1 MKFLFALLLTAN
13 VLCGAAI
20 EFRSGK
26 LLCAELSSRKPSIRN
41 FDASIYKNLPAEA
54 IYAAV
59 TFKPDR
65 DRRISI
71 HDYGIDFYGTT
82 YPCIAV
88 RKNSEVF
95 SGSWR
100 EENTLIITDDKSTCT
115 MLFILDAKEFGA
127 DKKTS
132 VSLTLKALFPPAE
145 LSQQKVDFKVIG
157 SQSFTDPKKIP
168 SSGLMTEKK

>member
-26 LLCAELSSRKPSIRN
+26 LLCAELSSRKPSVRN

-54 IYAAV
+54 VYAAV
-59 TFKPDR
+59 TFRPDR

-71 HDYGIDFYGTT
+71 HDYGIDFYGTV
-82 YPCIAV
+82 YPCIAI
-88 RKNSEVF
+88 RKNSEAF
-95 SGSWR
+95 SGSWKDTFIM
-100 EENTLIITDDKSTCT
+100 EEKSTYT

-132 VSLTLKALFPPAE
+132 VSLTLKALFPPPE
-145 LSQQKVDFKVIG
+145 LAQQKVEFKIIG
-157 SQSFTDPKKIP
+157 SQNFTEPKKIP
-168 SSGLMTEKK
+168 AAGLMTEKK